1 MKIRSAFLLTF
12 YSLTLFAESVIP
24 LADKVLV
31 DKSERKMWLIHEDN
45 RYREYEISLGD
56 NPIGHK
62 QKEGD
67 EKTPEGKYTIDYRNP
82 NSSYHLSLHITY
94 PSAEDKRIAKKRG
107 ISPGGD
113 IFIHGLPNGMGPLGF
128 GFKNRD
134 WTDGCIAVN
143 DKEIEEIWSLVKNG
157 TPIEIL
163 P

>member
-143 DKEIEEIWSLVKNG
+143 DKEIEEIWNLVKNG